1 MSDGSRK
8 GDPRG
13 ALVRFLE
20 GVRSGEIAGGPL

>member
-1 MSDGSRK
+1 MSGSGTK
-8 GDPRG
+8 GDTRG